1 MTCVT
6 GGLNVGLRRKKQIY
20 LVVRTMTRGISEVDG
35 DARTVLIWDW
45 SVRLFHWT
53 TAALLPALYLTW
65 RWNWMEWHALA
76 GDVLLTLLLF
86 RLLWAF
92 FGSDTAR
99 FSQFL
104 TSPSV
109 ALRHLAHFS
118 RAEPDIRVGHNPAGG
133 WMVAAMLALLLAQ
146 TLTGLYVQNDVA
158 NEGRLTE
165 LVPASVAD
173 AITALHGILWNVL
186 LALVVLHLLAILAYA
201 LVLRQDLLRP
211 MLTGRKLLPA
221 SVPAPRIAGW
231 PLALLLLG
239 CAAGASAFIALL
251 V

>member
-1 MTCVT
+1 
-6 GGLNVGLRRKKQIY
+6 
-20 LVVRTMTRGISEVDG
+20 MTRGITEVDG
-35 DARTVLIWDW
+35 DPRTVLIWDW
-45 SVRLFHWT
+45 PVRLFHWT

-76 GDVLLTLLLF
+76 GDVLLTLLFF

-99 FSQFL
+99 FAQFL
-104 TSPSV
+104 TSPPV
-109 ALRHLAHFS
+109 ALRHLAQLS

-133 WMVAAMLALLLAQ
+133 WMVTSMLALLLAQ

-165 LVPASVAD
+165 LVPAGIAD

-186 LALVVLHLLAILAYA
+186 LALVALHLLAILAYA
-201 LVLRQDLLRP
+201 LFLRQDLLGP
-211 MLTGRKLLPA
+211 MLTGRKLLPLPM
-221 SVPAPRIAGW
+221 PAPRIAGW
-231 PLALLLLG
+231 ALALLMLAI
-239 CAAGASAFIALL
+239 AAGASAFITIL